1 MKKLKLYF
9 QDVYNE
15 MIYKVSWPTWTELRS
30 STIVVMIASLII
42 ALTIYV
48 MDITFSTTM
57 DLIYSMLY

>member
-15 MIYKVSWPTWTELRS
+15 MIYKVSWPTWAELRS

-42 ALTIYV
+42 ALIIYG